1 MKNVNSVTGRNIRH
15 VLDITGNDDI
25 FKIKI
30 DDVKK
35 NHKFCELQEDDKWK
49 VGFVKEIVNI
59 GQNVCE
65 LDKNLMTK
73 EELSDIL
80 VYLTTS

>member
-1 MKNVNSVTGRNIRH
+1 MQNVNTITGRNVRH
-15 VLDITGNDDI
+15 VLDATGNSDI
-25 FKIKI
+25 FSIKI

-35 NHKFCELQEDDKWK
+35 CHKFCETPEDDKWK
-49 VGFVKEIVNI
+49 IDFVKEIVNI
-59 GQNVCE
+59 GQNVFE